1 MTDFKGMAGGG
12 DAMGRMLAGEHMS
25 RRRFMAGM
33 GAAGTAAFL
42 AACGSSSSSST
53 QSVASAGSTSAAY
66 KPSALAKGGE
76 LNIYTWPSYFSQTNL
91 SKYKQLTGTTI
102 NQTTY
107 ESDDAMF
114 AKLAAENGNSGFD
127 MAIPTS
133 GWISVMADKGLLAE
147 IDHSRVP
154 FSNINPQLLNKSF
167 DPGNRY
173 SVPKDYGYN
182 VAIWDPSVVT
192 KPITSWMD
200 FIDTIK
206 GEASG
211 KTSYG
216 IDYDTIATGLWALG
230 YSMNDTNKSHL
241 QDACNLMKTTAPH
254 VKAFNGFNVT
264 GMTSGEIALMACDQ
278 SVARQVL
285 LEKPHFKYVVPSP
298 HSELWVDNYAIL
310 KNAAHVDQAYSF
322 IDFQLRPSSQVTDTQ
337 YIGYPTVLK
346 GLEAKIP
353 AKTPFKD
360 EIFIPASV
368 YPTLETF
375 QVREDLQGYI
385 EQLANEVQAAA

>member
-1 MTDFKGMAGGG
+1 MTDFKEMSGGRDAVGRVMAG
-12 DAMGRMLAGEHMS
+12 EYMS
-25 RRRFMAGM
+25 RRTFMAGM

-53 QSVASAGSTSAAY
+53 QAASSAGSTDAAY
-66 KPSALAKGGE
+66 KPSALVKGGE

-91 SKYKQLTGTTI
+91 TKYKQLTGTTI

-107 ESDDAMF
+107 ESDDAMY

-127 MAIPTS
+127 LAIPTS
-133 GWISVMADKGLLAE
+133 GWISVMAQKGLLAE

-154 FSNINPQLLNKSF
+154 FSNINSKLLNKSF

-182 VAIWDPSVVT
+182 LVIWDPSVVT
-192 KPITSWMD
+192 KDIKTWMD
-200 FIDTIK
+200 FIDATK

-211 KTSYG
+211 TTSYG
-216 IDYDTIATGLWALG
+216 ISYNTISMGLWALG
-230 YSMNDTNKSHL
+230 YSMNDTNKTHL
-241 QDACNLMKTTAPH
+241 QAACDLMKSTASH
-254 VKAFNGFNVT
+254 VKAFNGFNVS
-264 GMTSGEIALMACDQ
+264 GMTSGEISLMACDQ

-285 LEKPHFKYVVPSP
+285 LEKPHFKYVVPGP
-298 HSELWVDNYAIL
+298 HSELWVDNYTIL
-310 KNAAHVDQAYSF
+310 KNAAHTDQAYSF
-322 IDFQLRPSSQVTDTQ
+322 IDFQLEPTSQVTDTQ
-337 YIGYPTVLK
+337 FIGYPTVLR
-346 GLEAKIP
+346 GLESKIP

-360 EIFIPASV
+360 EIFIPSSV

-375 QVREDLQGYI
+375 QVRESLQGYI
-385 EQLANEVQAAA
+385 EQLANEVQAA